1 MRSRRPM
8 HEWRRGGSKIPELQ
22 SFSNSLLRPR
32 LVLAQTLTASWA
44 KIKIIPPIQAGF
56 GDVRALRTIAV
67 AYLDACQIRP
77 TLQITE
83 LSMRKV
89 HMPLAADLRRLVL
102 RTPLKWGRC
111 AAPVVLLLHAVLSWS
126 TGLAAER
133 QADRADQPPDYWAET
148 DGGQVQWMDN
158 NTTSILRSTCSPYST
173 LWARANL
180 SGYTVVWNHALALR
194 DTFLV
199 LIDSTGADLPPAQV
213 VQNFLNTKRGEFSD
227 GLRDSLE
234 SLYWRP
240 ITRDWDTL
248 VVPQGSVVIVNPSE
262 SDIDVAPVDIYG
274 AGTGKHLVY
283 SSPQDTLLF
292 FFESKC
298 ISADTGADISD
309 DDAVDSADSSSVDSG
324 LSAELLSIVEL
335 WSGEYWGTG
344 RREYSEW
351 LTFTGSSRGYAPR
364 DSTVTAI
371 YNADNP
377 IHVRMVLEDETVFA
391 VYIDV
396 PGRFQGLRN
405 TLDLE
410 SFKPGSTDSSTY
422 YSWQYEGGTHLGPDS
437 MVLGLHLSINYTDGV
452 YLIRESD
459 GAIRGR
465 VSFEQHYDLAPYH
478 SKETVDFV
486 VYPGDS
492 ADTVADISDDG
503 DTVDSA
509 EGQTDTVVGPP
520 DRWNPSTQQ
529 QWVDNKTTAIL
540 RSTCNPYSKL
550 WARANLSG
558 YTAVWNHALGLR
570 DTFLVLIDSTGAD
583 LPPAQVVQNFLNP
596 ERGEFSNELKRSLE
610 SLTWTPI
617 TSDWDTLVVPQ
628 GSVVIVNPSEPDIH
642 RASIDMELGLGNYL
656 IPSLSWQDTLLFF
669 FESGCTSVD
678 TVADISDDDTVDSAD
693 SSSVDSGLSAEL
705 LSIVE
710 LWSDEYLGTGR
721 REYSEWLTFSG
732 ESNGF
737 APWDSTA
744 TTIYNADNP
753 IRVRMVL
760 EDETVFAVYID
771 VPGRFQ
777 RLRKTLDLESFE
789 PGSADSDTYISMD
802 SEAGTHLGS
811 DSMGL
816 GIHLSMNFTDGVYI
830 TRESD
835 GAIRGEVSFAQHRD
849 LAPYHS
855 KETVHFV
862 VYPRNSDTLVSE
874 RETGQVPE
882 GSYLYQ
888 NAPNPFNGSTV
899 LRYDLDREQ
908 PVKLVIY
915 SLGGQRVVQL
925 VDTVQMPGYYEL
937 IWDGRDGNGRRL
949 ASGLYLARLLAD
961 QVVETRKL
969 LLIR

>member
-180 SGYTVVWNHALALR
+180 SGYTVVWNHALA
-194 DTFLV
+194 
-199 LIDSTGADLPPAQV
+199 
-213 VQNFLNTKRGEFSD
+213 
-227 GLRDSLE
+227 
-234 SLYWRP
+234 
-240 ITRDWDTL
+240 
-248 VVPQGSVVIVNPSE
+248 
-262 SDIDVAPVDIYG
+262 
-274 AGTGKHLVY
+274 
-283 SSPQDTLLF
+283 
-292 FFESKC
+292 
-298 ISADTGADISD
+298 
-309 DDAVDSADSSSVDSG
+309 
-324 LSAELLSIVEL
+324 
-335 WSGEYWGTG
+335 
-344 RREYSEW
+344 
-351 LTFTGSSRGYAPR
+351 
-364 DSTVTAI
+364 
-371 YNADNP
+371 
-377 IHVRMVLEDETVFA
+377 
-391 VYIDV
+391 
-396 PGRFQGLRN
+396 
-405 TLDLE
+405 
-410 SFKPGSTDSSTY
+410 
-422 YSWQYEGGTHLGPDS
+422 
-437 MVLGLHLSINYTDGV
+437 
-452 YLIRESD
+452 
-459 GAIRGR
+459 
-465 VSFEQHYDLAPYH
+465 
-478 SKETVDFV
+478 
-486 VYPGDS
+486 
-492 ADTVADISDDG
+492 
-503 DTVDSA
+503 
-509 EGQTDTVVGPP
+509 
-520 DRWNPSTQQ
+520 
-529 QWVDNKTTAIL
+529 
-540 RSTCNPYSKL
+540 
-550 WARANLSG
+550 
-558 YTAVWNHALGLR
+558 LR

-862 VYPRNSDTLVSE
+862 VYPRNSDTLLSE